1 MMNKQMANLI
11 HPYDL
16 YDGIVPSGNKE
27 IPGWNSNSEV
37 FMKLIDEIRPSI
49 IFEVGTWLGA
59 SAINMAHH
67 AKSISL
73 DIKIYCVDTW
83 LGAEEFWT
91 TGKNDAERNLKIK
104 NGYPQ
109 IYFDFLSNVIEH
121 GMQDIIVPIP
131 NTSHIGSIILS
142 HYRLMAD
149 LIYIDGSH
157 EYVDVKNDI
166 QDYIPLLNPGG
177 IMFGDDMIT
186 WKDVGKAVEDS
197 LGKDIEIYQ
206 NNFWIFRKPK

>member
-1 MMNKQMANLI
+1 
-11 HPYDL
+11 
-16 YDGIVPSGNKE
+16 
-27 IPGWNSNSEV
+27 
-37 FMKLIDEIRPSI
+37 MKLIDEIRPSI